1 MTTALVCDDDDDL
14 RPLLKVFLTGEGYI
28 VHDVRSGEQC
38 VDAALKGTP
47 DVILLDL
54 MMPGLD
60 GIATLRE
67 LAARG
72 VDSPVIVMTAFG
84 AIESAIEAT
93 KLGAAAYLQKPL
105 NLAELAV
112 QVERVV
118 GMQRTRDEA
127 ALLRE
132 QQRSR
137 YGKIL
142 GSSRATRAIVEQ
154 LVKLENVPTPT
165 VLIQGESGTGKELV
179 AQAIHT
185 QGMRKSSLFTTV
197 DCASLPETLVE
208 STLFGHERG
217 AFTDAQQMRK
227 GLFEVAGSGTIFLD
241 EIGELPLGAQ
251 AKLLRAL
258 ESRTFKRVG
267 GVVDLPMTAAVVA
280 ATNRDLRAEIEAKR
294 FRGDLFFRLNII
306 PLFLPPLR
314 ERPEDVAPL
323 IEHFLTRFNRELG
336 RKVRGVEPAAME
348 QLMAYRWPGNV
359 RELKNLVERLM
370 ILDVVDVVRMH
381 HLPPEIVGEPPPSV
395 KAERTNEAA
404 PAVTTSPSTSA
415 AASALPSSGSWRLP
429 AEGVNL
435 DALERDLLL
444 QAIERAPTN
453 RTKAAALLGITRH
466 ALRYRL
472 QKLGIDLDDAAG
484 P

>member
-1 MTTALVCDDDDDL
+1 MTAVLVCDDDHDL
-14 RPLLKVFLTGEGYI
+14 QSLLTVFLRGEGH
-28 VHDVRSGEQC
+28 VVTAVTTGEQC
-38 VDAALKGTP
+38 LEAALKSTP

-54 MMPGLD
+54 IMPGLD

-67 LAARG
+67 LAAKG
-72 VDSPVIVMTAFG
+72 IGCPVVVMTAFG
-84 AIESAIEAT
+84 AIETAVEAT
-93 KLGAAAYLQKPL
+93 RLGAAAYLQKPL

-112 QVERVV
+112 QLERVV
-118 GMQRTRDEA
+118 GAERTRDEV

-137 YGKIL
+137 YGKL
-142 GSSRATRAIVEQ
+142 LGGSSAMRAVVEQ
-154 LVKLENVPTPT
+154 LIKLEAVPTPT

-185 QGMRKSSLFTTV
+185 QGMRKGALFTTV
-197 DCASLPETLVE
+197 DCAALPEALVE

-241 EIGELPLGAQ
+241 EIGEMPLTVQ

-280 ATNRDLRAEIEAKR
+280 ATNRDLRAEVDAKR
-294 FRGDLFFRLNII
+294 FRGDLFFRLNIV
-306 PLFLPPLR
+306 PLHLPPLR
-314 ERPEDVAPL
+314 ERQDDIAPL
-323 IEHFLTRFNRELG
+323 VEHFIARFNRELG

-348 QLMAYRWPGNV
+348 RLTKYHWPGNV

-370 ILDVVDVVRMH
+370 ILDVTEIVRLH
-381 HLPPEIVGEPPPSV
+381 HLPPELVSEP
-395 KAERTNEAA
+395 AA
-404 PAVTTSPSTSA
+404 RAARASDGTSDASLPAT
-415 AASALPSSGSWRLP
+415 WRLP
-429 AEGVNL
+429 TEGVNL
-435 DALERDLLL
+435 EKLERDLLL
-444 QAIERAPTN
+444 QAIDRAPSN

-472 QKLGIDLDDAAG
+472 QKLGIDPDDGTNA
-484 P
+484 